1 MNFSYS
7 QRLLAI
13 FWGALAAVQCCH
25 SFPCT
30 ELLQVSIRQNLQPP
44 LNHFGSVSELP
55 TVTSPVSESLPRST
69 TKSYTLL
76 SISATSSSSSSHPS
90 APPKTDKPQ
99 VVVAQQ
105 GKRRIRPVALKH
117 ERDFFRQAARLESMD
132 SYLLVS
138 TLTASMSFGALL
150 GFQPLVD
157 VVTTTTTTVATQSSL
172 ALRMWGYQAVCSII
186 PVIAG
191 FSALFG
197 LYATIIFSL
206 TVLYG
211 KSTFSCVYCGRNEN
225 EKEVT

>member
-1 MNFSYS
+1 MKDIDIKKPILPRRHTCNS
-7 QRLLAI
+7 QRLLAVLSL
-13 FWGALAAVQCCH
+13 LAVVRCCH
-25 SFPCT
+25 SFQSQRMPS
-30 ELLQVSIRQNLQPP
+30 LKGRQNLHLRTNFWTVSYLPSAT
-44 LNHFGSVSELP
+44 LAVSVSP
-55 TVTSPVSESLPRST
+55 SRS

-76 SISATSSSSSSHPS
+76 SISAKTSSSSSSLSPTQNS
-90 APPKTDKPQ
+90 ASTKTVETETP
-99 VVVAQQ
+99 VQ
-105 GKRRIRPVALKH
+105 GKRRIRPVTLTH

-150 GFQPLVD
+150 GFQPSVQTA
-157 VVTTTTTTVATQSSL
+157 TTAMSAMRSL
-172 ALRMWGYQAVCSII
+172 GYGFICSAI

-211 KSTFSCVYCGRNEN
+211 KSKCAVMWDTES
-225 EKEVT
+225 